1 MNRVKF
7 FSASSLECLEKS
19 INDWFKEKDDDIGK
33 INISAVQ
40 YKDHGLPMFFASIT
54 YYQY

>member
-7 FSASSLECLEKS
+7 FSASTLEYLEKS
-19 INDWFKEKDDDIGK
+19 INDWFDEKSDDIGK
-33 INISAVQ
+33 ICVSAVQ
-40 YKDHGLPMFFASIT
+40 YKDFGLPMFFASVT